1 MSTAPSTVGLVSPVA
16 SWRSV
21 FALAMVSQ
29 ACLFWWTGSGRW
41 RPNEYPTTFSG
52 LWRNGDF
59 YAGSVSHGGRNS
71 VFVTGEPYA
80 GNDVDFEY
88 ESRWSERV
96 DGHFCGFI
104 VHPNGYQPPGFR
116 LYLGWGALSWTCPYW
131 LMTAAWLIAFTKTR
145 GAFRFSLRDALTIMG
160 LTAISLGLIHLQ
172 VALVA
177 TTLLNLATAT
187 LLAWFVL
194 ASVTRALLALKPAV
208 AQSPAPE

>member
-29 ACLFWWTGSGRW
+29 ACLFWWTGSCRW
-41 RPNEYPTTFSG
+41 RPEEYPTTFSG
-52 LWRNGDF
+52 RWVGNSIV
-59 YAGSVSHGGRNS
+59 AGSVSHAGFNS
-71 VFVTGEPYA
+71 VFVAPPDTYA
-80 GNDVDFEY
+80 PDFPKD
-88 ESRWSERV
+88 SRWSERV

-104 VHPNGYQPPGFR
+104 LPPTGYNPTQFMICIDR
-116 LYLGWGALSWTCPYW
+116 NAISWTCPYW
-131 LMTAAWLIAFTKTR
+131 LMTAAWLLAFYRTR
-145 GAFRFSLRDALTIMG
+145 GAFRFNLRDALAITG

-177 TTLLNLATAT
+177 TTLLNLATAA

-194 ASVTRALLALKPAV
+194 GSVVRALLALKPAV
-208 AQSPAPE
+208 AQPPAPE